1 MQAEHGD
8 RKVTRC
14 NHASD
19 QDIISL
25 YSEADVFVY
34 PSLYEGFGLPVLEA
48 MACGCPVITSNVSS
62 LPEVAGDAA
71 ILVDPQDPNAIARAI
86 ITVLK
91 DDKLKRELS
100 ERGVEQAKKF
110 SWEKTA
116 QDFLEVFDRYKS

>member
-1 MQAEHGD
+1 
-8 RKVTRC
+8 
-14 NHASD
+14 
-19 QDIISL
+19 
-25 YSEADVFVY
+25 
-34 PSLYEGFGLPVLEA
+34 
-48 MACGCPVITSNVSS
+48 

-116 QDFLEVFDRYKS
+116 QDFLEVFDKWKS

>member
-1 MQAEHGD
+1 
-8 RKVTRC
+8 
-14 NHASD
+14 
-19 QDIISL
+19 
-25 YSEADVFVY
+25 
-34 PSLYEGFGLPVLEA
+34 
-48 MACGCPVITSNVSS
+48 